1 MFLSMTGFASKTVSL
16 DLNEKA
22 KVSLSLEL
30 KTINTRFFEASCK
43 LPSILSSLEIKII
56 NRLKSN
62 LFRGR
67 AYFSIRI
74 LESDVSLT
82 KVKPSIKLIEGYL
95 NALNEIK
102 GKFNLSGSLRISDVL
117 NLPNLFL
124 SQNIKIDA
132 KLEKNILNAVD
143 EVVDLLI
150 KSRNREGLELK
161 KDLEKRFIIC
171 AKKMALVK
179 KRFNAFV
186 KEKKTEIKKLLLEYD
201 KTASDESKLKLDE
214 LYSVLNKIDVHEEI
228 IRFESHLKNAK
239 KVISDAN
246 SEKGK
251 RLDFILQELLRE
263 ANTTLAKCSDFN
275 ISSLGVDIKVEIEK
289 VREQAQNVV

>member
-16 DLNEKA
+16 DLNKKD

-43 LPSILSSLEIKII
+43 LPSILSCLEIKII
-56 NRLKSN
+56 NKLKSN

-67 AYFSIRI
+67 AYFSIKI
-74 LESDVSLT
+74 LESDVALT
-82 KVKPSIKLIEGYL
+82 KVKPSIKLIEEYL
-95 NALNEIK
+95 NALNEVK
-102 GKFNLSGSLRISDVL
+102 NKFNLSGDLTISDVL
-117 NLPNLFL
+117 NLPNLFS
-124 SQNIKIDA
+124 SQNVKIDT
-132 KLEKNILNAVD
+132 KIEHDILGAVD

-161 KDLEKRFIIC
+161 KDLEKRFVIC

-186 KEKKTEIKKLLLEYD
+186 KEKKSEIKKLLVEYK
-201 KTASDESKLKLDE
+201 KTSSEETKLKLDE

-228 IRFESHLKNAK
+228 VRFESHLKNAK
-239 KVISDAN
+239 KVINDAKT
-246 SEKGK
+246 EKGK

-275 ISSLGVDIKVEIEK
+275 ISSLAVDIKVEIEK
-289 VREQAQNVV
+289 VREQAQNIV